1 MFIPGEREAWA
12 EKYLAFRG
20 DNLGTH
26 SDLIRDV
33 DSDQIDNER
42 IQTEIKQLTP
52 SVDIVQGF
60 CGQCRHLLNH
70 WPDRPTTGFD
80 TVMARSFSSMSEIEA
95 AAQLGCKF
103 CALVFS
109 RLICTRLLDLFR
121 RIEWR
126 LASLGYDGTTSLN
139 IENWQGRE
147 TADFQLRLRLPGKK
161 AINCVYIGCESVCL
175 RTDAVSSSGMTRNH
189 LLLCRNY

>member
-1 MFIPGEREAWA
+1 MFIPGRREAWA

-26 SDLIRDV
+26 SDLIRDL

-42 IQTEIKQLTP
+42 IETEIEQLIP
-52 SVDIVQGF
+52 SVDVVEGF
-60 CGQCRHLLNH
+60 CAKCRHLLNH

-80 TVMARSFSSMSEIEA
+80 SVMARSFNSISEIQA

-121 RIEWR
+121 KIEWR
-126 LASLGYDGTTSLN
+126 LASLGYDGSTSLN
-139 IENWQGRE
+139 IEIWQGRAP
-147 TADFQLRLRLPGKK
+147 ADFELRLSLPGKE
-161 AINCVYIGCESVCL
+161 ATDCVYIGCNSVCL
-175 RTDAVSSSGMTRNH
+175 RTDVVSPSGMTCNYF
-189 LLLCRNY
+189 LLC